1 MKTMIIV
8 TGMALLMALGANAQ
22 GRGRSRGIGG
32 PAPAMP
38 GMSNG
43 RSSAT
48 VHSNAP
54 GSIDR
59 DKGRDRAADVG
70 KGHKKGLAKHN
81 KGKR

>member
-1 MKTMIIV
+1 MKIMIIV
-8 TGMALLMALGANAQ
+8 TGMVLLMALGANAQ
-22 GRGRSRGIGG
+22 GRGRSRGMGG
-32 PAPAMP
+32 PPPAMP
-38 GMSNG
+38 GMSSG
-43 RSSAT
+43 RSAAT

-70 KGHKKGLAKHN
+70 RGHKKGLTKHN